1 MMNFLKTIIL
11 LLLTNI
17 CFSQSRNDN
26 WYFGSLSGMTFNAG
40 APTPLSNGVLATEE
54 GSSVISDA
62 LGNLL
67 FYSDGAKVYNKNHV
81 QMPNGFG
88 LFGGTLQS
96 SAQAC
101 IIIKQ
106 PGNANIYYIFTV
118 QENGGIE
125 GFRYSTVDI
134 NLNAGLGDVVLKN
147 VLINTTTTEKV
158 AATYHCNGVDI
169 WISAHDGSSN
179 QFRSLLL
186 SNAGLGAP
194 VISAVG
200 SSITTDPLYLEMG
213 PGTMK
218 FSPIGNKLVLTNT
231 TAPNLLQLFNFNNST
246 GVFSNPQTIFN
257 QPSYTATFEGQ
268 YGAEFSPN
276 GNVLYTTD
284 FNYLHQYDIS
294 SGIAATIIATKIT
307 LGTATTGNYGQLQ
320 LGPDGKIYSAESR
333 NTFIGVINA
342 PNTLGLGCNY
352 NPNALNLD
360 PLALGNNDVR
370 LGLPSLLHFIPTKF
384 IYPGGSST
392 SATYCQG
399 DPSTPTPSLVSPYS
413 TVGSYSASGGGLSIN
428 PATGALNLGLSTPNT
443 YTVTFTATVTAGC
456 ISPFFSTYTITV
468 TPGVA
473 LCYTKRAAKWYFGD
487 SLGLNFLCSSPPS
500 ILSDGVSRST
510 PFGSDMEAGTTIAD
524 VNGNL
529 LFYAH
534 DTKVRNRN
542 HAVMPNG
549 NGMASTGSASQG
561 YLPVPNPTNPNK
573 YYLFHVQAGTGGL
586 FYSEID
592 LLADAG
598 NGDVIPATKN
608 TLLLANVGEQLTAVE
623 SCVANETWIIV
634 HDLNNL
640 YTFKVTATGISG
652 PIVSPSPVSMPGASG
667 QMMVSPTGRHIA
679 LSFNNYSPCYLFTFD
694 NESGKACYKET
705 LSYGGYGCSFSNN
718 GRYLYA
724 NEYFIGM
731 YQYDVFAPN
740 VNLSA
745 IQIYDPWVGGTFI
758 YGSMHLGPDC
768 KLYTFGQG
776 NLVGTVIN
784 NPNNPGLTCNL
795 QTGSFPLSYSSPP
808 QNQNFS
814 STNYIQSWFKDP
826 TYVEPVIAANF
837 TFSPT
842 TVCLPSP
849 ITFSNSSTTI
859 GECPPYLWNF
869 GDAASGASNTSTLT
883 SPSHIFSSPGT
894 YTVTLTLKERC
905 QTSIKTKT
913 LTVYGV
919 PTASI
924 VADSTVCDFFGVSLS
939 TNSVGTYSWTG
950 PSASGVFTS
959 TLQSPTNPAGLDAHD
974 NEGWYY
980 LTVTNAGGCSAKDSM
995 FIDIIE
1001 VPTPNVTSSISNCLQ
1016 TLTVTVGS
1024 SNGPILTWAWGPG
1037 GGNALGTTSVITLP
1051 AGYPGPQVVAFV
1063 TDSENCGAGFILST
1077 PPLVSPTV
1085 SAISSGSITC
1095 TVLTATLTGTSAG
1108 NTITWNGGAL
1118 LNATNPATVNAAGIY
1133 TVTATNTITG
1143 CSNTSTVL
1151 VSSSSTVPTPIIYT
1165 PNSWYCVGDN
1175 TTPLN
1180 SSSGNLWYSNAA
1192 LTTLVGTGPNF
1203 SPPTITG
1210 ISTYY
1215 VVDTLGACASAAA
1228 SVTVQF
1234 TNCAA
1239 PACATNLLSNGG
1251 FETYSACPT
1260 NATQLTNAINWLGS
1274 GSYYNTICNGYYNS
1288 PSYFPFFTATNYTM
1302 GLAGGGVF
1310 PPPVGA
1316 GSAGLI
1322 LGGTMFKN
1330 FVVQQVDL
1338 GCSKQYTLQFRAT
1351 TPRSDTPPDNS
1362 LCVYGSNTPPPYAGC
1377 SASLTLLACLPS
1389 PASINNYWTPQT
1401 ITFTPTVNYSYMV
1414 LTGQCPTATS
1424 HGGTVFLDDLFLC
1437 GTCVNPPVV
1446 TTAEISPASCIGA
1459 NGAATSTVVGCSGTY
1474 AYDWQNVALLGTTV
1488 STLSTAS
1495 NLIAGTYSLT
1505 VTDGG
1510 GCSKTSSVTITSNI
1524 ITPTVTAT
1532 SSGSITCSVLTSTLT
1547 GTSAGN
1553 TLTWNGGALINATNP
1568 ATVNVAGTYTV
1579 TSTNTVTGCS
1589 TTATVAVVASG
1600 GLPSVSVVA
1609 PLQIT
1614 CSLPTITLTGSS
1626 ATPSV
1631 TYQWTGGAA
1640 AATQTVNTAGNYTLT
1655 VTNTVTGCASTTVV
1669 TVTSNTTLPVITSAI
1684 NTGSITCTNATSTLT
1699 GTSAGNTMLWN
1710 GGALVNA
1717 ANPATVNT
1725 AGNYTVT
1732 ATNAS
1737 NGCTTTTVVSVTSN
1751 TTVPVITSA
1760 ISSGSITCTNAT
1772 STLTGTSA
1780 GNTMLWNGGALV
1792 NATNPATVNAAG
1804 NYTLTATNAVTGCA
1818 STTVV
1823 SVTTNTTLPIIT
1835 SATSSGSITCTA
1847 LTSTLTGTSAGNTMV
1862 WNGGALVNAANPAT
1876 VNSPGTY
1883 SVTATNTVTGCS
1895 TTTTVGVLASGGL
1908 PSVSVVAPLQITCLV
1923 PTITL
1928 IGSSTTP
1935 SVTYQWTGGA
1945 AAATQTVNTAGNY
1958 TLTVTNTV
1966 TGCAS
1971 TTVVTVTSNTTV
1983 PVITSATS
1991 SGSITCTA
1999 LTSTLSGTSAGNV
2012 LTWNGG
2018 ALVNATNPA
2027 TVNASG
2033 NYTLTVSN
2041 AANGCTTTTVV
2052 SVTSNTTLPVITS
2065 ASSSGAINCGSGS
2078 STLTA
2083 ISAGNTLTW
2092 NGGALVNATNP
2103 STVSTAGNYTVTST
2117 TAVNGCSTSTVIT
2130 VIATSPNVTAGAALV
2145 LNCSVLNGTI
2155 NVTSITPGVTYAWSP
2170 AVVSGGT
2177 TNIATVNTAGTYS
2190 CVVTETA
2197 TACTN
2202 TGVVTVTSNTTAP
2215 VITSAVSNSVMIC
2228 GLVNNTTT
2236 LTAISAGN
2244 ALVWNGGVL
2253 VNAPN
2258 PSIVSSAG
2266 IYTVTATNASN
2277 GCLSTATVAA
2287 ISNTV
2292 APIITTVVSS
2302 GSITCINNSA
2312 TLTATSAGN
2321 TLVWSGTG
2329 IVSPLNP
2336 AVVNAAGTYTV
2347 MAINPSNGC
2356 TVTTTMAVTTNTTLP
2371 VITSSSATGTI
2382 TCTSSSSTLTGISAG
2397 NTLTWNG
2404 GALANATNP
2413 STVNASG
2420 TYTLT
2425 ATNPSNGCVTNTT
2438 VSVNSNITLP
2448 TLTAGSPATIS
2459 CITNTTQVTGSS
2471 LTAGVTY
2478 SWSGAGITA
2487 GATTSSATVNAAGVY
2502 SLTVTSS
2509 STGCSNTT
2517 TVLVSASPSPT
2528 ASVSSDVTIFS
2539 GASTTLTAGGGGTYV
2554 WNNGPTTSSQVVSP
2568 KETTNYCVTVTDGAG
2583 CTNQKCVLVTV
2594 ELSCYTNDEYETPT
2608 AFTPNNDGMNDQ
2620 FSLQGWD
2627 ECTTSFFITIYDRWG
2642 EKIFESEDVNFN
2654 WDGSYKGKALGS
2666 AVFVYYIKADILKV
2680 GTINK
2685 KGNITLI
2692 R

>member
-1 MMNFLKTIIL
+1 MMNFLKILIL
-11 LLLTNI
+11 LLLANI

-26 WYFGSLSGMTFNAG
+26 WYFGGYSGMTFNAG
-40 APTPLSNGVLATEE
+40 APTALSNGVLATDE

-67 FYSDGAKVYNKNHV
+67 FYSDGETVYNKNHV

-88 LFGGTLQS
+88 LFGGTQQS

-186 SNAGLGAP
+186 SNAGLGAS
-194 VISAVG
+194 VISAIG

-218 FSPIGNKLVLTNT
+218 FSPIGNKLVLANT
-231 TAPNLLQLFNFNNST
+231 TSPNLLQLFNFNNST

-257 QPSYTATFEGQ
+257 QPSYTATGEGQ

-307 LGTATTGNYGQLQ
+307 LGTVTTGNFGQLQ

-342 PNTLGLGCNY
+342 PNTLGLGCTY
-352 NPNALNLD
+352 NPTALNLD
-360 PLALGNNDVR
+360 PLGLGGNDIR

-399 DPSTPTPSLVSPYS
+399 DPSAPTPSLVSPYS
-413 TVGSYSASGGGLSIN
+413 TVGSYSTSGGGLSIN
-428 PATGALNLGLSTPNT
+428 PATGAINLGLSTPNT
-443 YTVTFTATVTAGC
+443 YTVTHTATVTAGC
-456 ISPFFSTYTITV
+456 VSPFFSTYTITV

-500 ILSDGVSRST
+500 ILSDGVSRS
-510 PFGSDMEAGTTIAD
+510 PLASDMEAGTTIAD

-534 DTKVRNRN
+534 HNKVRNRN

-634 HDLNNL
+634 HDLNNI
-640 YTFKVTATGISG
+640 YTFKVTGAGITG
-652 PIVSPSPVSMPGASG
+652 PIVSPSPVSMPGTSG

-694 NESGKACYKET
+694 NETGKACYKET
-705 LSYGGYGCSFSNN
+705 LSNGGYGCSFSNN
-718 GRYLYA
+718 GQYLYT
-724 NEYFIGM
+724 NEFQIGM
-731 YQYDVFAPN
+731 FQYDVFAPN
-740 VNLSA
+740 INASS
-745 IQIYDPWVGGTFI
+745 IMIYDPNVGGTFI

-768 KLYTFGQG
+768 KLYTFGFG

-795 QTGSFPLSYSSPP
+795 QAGSFPLSYSNPS
-808 QNQNFS
+808 QYANYS
-814 STNYIQSWFKDP
+814 ATNYIQSWFKDP

-837 TFSPT
+837 TFSPA
-842 TVCLPSP
+842 TVCLPAP
-849 ITFSNSSTTI
+849 ITFSNTSTTI

-894 YTVTLTLKERC
+894 YTVSLTLKERC

-919 PTASI
+919 PTSSI

-950 PSASGVFTS
+950 PSGNMSGVFTS

-995 FIDIIE
+995 FIDVIE

-1095 TVLTATLTGTSAG
+1095 ALLTSTLTGTSAG

-1118 LNATNPATVNAAGIY
+1118 VNAANPATVNAAGIY
-1133 TVTATNTITG
+1133 TVTATNASNG
-1143 CSNTSTVL
+1143 CTKTNT
-1151 VSSSSTVPTPIIYT
+1151 VSVTA
-1165 PNSWYCVGDN
+1165 
-1175 TTPLN
+1175 
-1180 SSSGNLWYSNAA
+1180 SGGL
-1192 LTTLVGTGPNF
+1192 
-1203 SPPTITG
+1203 PTI
-1210 ISTYY
+1210 S
-1215 VVDTLGACASAAA
+1215 
-1228 SVTVQF
+1228 
-1234 TNCAA
+1234 
-1239 PACATNLLSNGG
+1239 
-1251 FETYSACPT
+1251 
-1260 NATQLTNAINWLGS
+1260 
-1274 GSYYNTICNGYYNS
+1274 
-1288 PSYFPFFTATNYTM
+1288 
-1302 GLAGGGVF
+1302 
-1310 PPPVGA
+1310 
-1316 GSAGLI
+1316 
-1322 LGGTMFKN
+1322 
-1330 FVVQQVDL
+1330 
-1338 GCSKQYTLQFRAT
+1338 
-1351 TPRSDTPPDNS
+1351 
-1362 LCVYGSNTPPPYAGC
+1362 
-1377 SASLTLLACLPS
+1377 
-1389 PASINNYWTPQT
+1389 
-1401 ITFTPTVNYSYMV
+1401 V
-1414 LTGQCPTATS
+1414 LTSLQI
-1424 HGGTVFLDDLFLC
+1424 
-1437 GTCVNPPVV
+1437 TC
-1446 TTAEISPASCIGA
+1446 A
-1459 NGAATSTVVGCSGTY
+1459 
-1474 AYDWQNVALLGTTV
+1474 
-1488 STLSTAS
+1488 
-1495 NLIAGTYSLT
+1495 
-1505 VTDGG
+1505 
-1510 GCSKTSSVTITSNI
+1510 
-1524 ITPTVTAT
+1524 TPTVTLTGSSAT
-1532 SSGSITCSVLTSTLT
+1532 PSVTYQWTGGAAAVTQTVNTAGNYTLTVTNTVTGCASTTVVTVTSNTTAPVITSAINSGSITCSVLTSTLT

-1553 TLTWNGGALINATNP
+1553 TMLWNGGALVNATNP
-1568 ATVNVAGTYTV
+1568 ATVNAAGNYTLTVTNTVTGCASTTVVSVTSNTTVPVITSAISSGSITCTALTSTLTGTSAGNTMLWNGGALVNATNPAIVNAPGTYSV
-1579 TSTNTVTGCS
+1579 TATNTVTGCS
-1589 TTATVAVVASG
+1589 ATTTVGVLASG

-1614 CSLPTITLTGSS
+1614 CIVPTITLTGSS

-1669 TVTSNTTLPVITSAI
+1669 TVTSNTTA
-1684 NTGSITCTNATSTLT
+1684 
-1699 GTSAGNTMLWN
+1699 
-1710 GGALVNA
+1710 
-1717 ANPATVNT
+1717 
-1725 AGNYTVT
+1725 
-1732 ATNAS
+1732 
-1737 NGCTTTTVVSVTSN
+1737 
-1751 TTVPVITSA
+1751 PVITSA
-1760 ISSGSITCTNAT
+1760 ISSGSITC
-1772 STLTGTSA
+1772 
-1780 GNTMLWNGGALV
+1780 
-1792 NATNPATVNAAG
+1792 
-1804 NYTLTATNAVTGCA
+1804 
-1818 STTVV
+1818 
-1823 SVTTNTTLPIIT
+1823 SV
-1835 SATSSGSITCTA
+1835 
-1847 LTSTLTGTSAGNTMV
+1847 LTSTLTGTSAGNT
-1862 WNGGALVNAANPAT
+1862 
-1876 VNSPGTY
+1876 
-1883 SVTATNTVTGCS
+1883 
-1895 TTTTVGVLASGGL
+1895 
-1908 PSVSVVAPLQITCLV
+1908 
-1923 PTITL
+1923 
-1928 IGSSTTP
+1928 
-1935 SVTYQWTGGA
+1935 
-1945 AAATQTVNTAGNY
+1945 
-1958 TLTVTNTV
+1958 
-1966 TGCAS
+1966 
-1971 TTVVTVTSNTTV
+1971 
-1983 PVITSATS
+1983 
-1991 SGSITCTA
+1991 
-1999 LTSTLSGTSAGNV
+1999 

-2027 TVNASG
+2027 IVNASG

-2052 SVTSNTTLPVITS
+2052 SVTTNTTLPVITS

-2103 STVSTAGNYTVTST
+2103 STVSTAGNYTITST
-2117 TAVNGCSTSTVIT
+2117 SAANGC
-2130 VIATSPNVTAGAALV
+2130 TASASA
-2145 LNCSVLNGTI
+2145 SVSQTTI
-2155 NVTSITPGVTYAWSP
+2155 NSSFTANPLSGTVPLLVDFTNTSNNP
-2170 AVVSGGT
+2170 AGTSYSWNFGDSNTANT
-2177 TNIATVNTAGTYS
+2177 TNS
-2190 CVVTETA
+2190 
-2197 TACTN
+2197 
-2202 TGVVTVTSNTTAP
+2202 SNTY
-2215 VITSAVSNSVMIC
+2215 
-2228 GLVNNTTT
+2228 T
-2236 LTAISAGN
+2236 LIGN
-2244 ALVWNGGVL
+2244 
-2253 VNAPN
+2253 
-2258 PSIVSSAG
+2258 
-2266 IYTVTATNASN
+2266 YTV
-2277 GCLSTATVAA
+2277 
-2287 ISNTV
+2287 
-2292 APIITTVVSS
+2292 
-2302 GSITCINNSA
+2302 
-2312 TLTATSAGN
+2312 TLTATD
-2321 TLVWSGTG
+2321 
-2329 IVSPLNP
+2329 
-2336 AVVNAAGTYTV
+2336 AA
-2347 MAINPSNGC
+2347 SLC
-2356 TVTTTMAVTTNTTLP
+2356 
-2371 VITSSSATGTI
+2371 
-2382 TCTSSSSTLTGISAG
+2382 
-2397 NTLTWNG
+2397 
-2404 GALANATNP
+2404 
-2413 STVNASG
+2413 
-2420 TYTLT
+2420 T
-2425 ATNPSNGCVTNTT
+2425 ATNTITIDVIENSYISLPNVFTPNGD
-2438 VSVNSNITLP
+2438 NSNDVFKIDTK
-2448 TLTAGSPATIS
+2448 
-2459 CITNTTQVTGSS
+2459 
-2471 LTAGVTY
+2471 
-2478 SWSGAGITA
+2478 GI
-2487 GATTSSATVNAAGVY
+2487 
-2502 SLTVTSS
+2502 
-2509 STGCSNTT
+2509 
-2517 TVLVSASPSPT
+2517 
-2528 ASVSSDVTIFS
+2528 
-2539 GASTTLTAGGGGTYV
+2539 
-2554 WNNGPTTSSQVVSP
+2554 
-2568 KETTNYCVTVTDGAG
+2568 E
-2583 CTNQKCVLVTV
+2583 
-2594 ELSCYTNDEYETPT
+2594 ELSCEIFN
-2608 AFTPNNDGMNDQ
+2608 
-2620 FSLQGWD
+2620 
-2627 ECTTSFFITIYDRWG
+2627 RWG
-2642 EKIFESEDVNFN
+2642 LKIYTLLGTKDS
-2654 WDGSYKGKALGS
+2654 WDGINQL
-2666 AVFVYYIKADILKV
+2666 V
-2680 GTINK
+2680 GTYFYILTA
-2685 KGNITLI
+2685 KGYDGKEYAQQGFISLFK
-2692 R
+2692 